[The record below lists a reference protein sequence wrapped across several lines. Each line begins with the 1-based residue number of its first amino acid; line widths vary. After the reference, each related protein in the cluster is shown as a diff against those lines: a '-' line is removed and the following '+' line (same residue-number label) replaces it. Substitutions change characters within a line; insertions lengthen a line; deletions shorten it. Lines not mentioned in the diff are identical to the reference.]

1 MQITLRVLY
10 TSCSEHWVKKKK
22 REREKRV
29 KEGQSER
36 DESKQKHETEKTTKG
51 QDDYFNLL
59 ESKNSLR

>member
-1 MQITLRVLY
+1 M
-10 TSCSEHWVKKKK
+10 
-22 REREKRV
+22 

-36 DESKQKHETEKTTKG
+36 DESKQKHETEKPTKG